1 MTKSISS
8 SGQMFQDPSELLKFV
23 QKDQTDQKYHCV
35 LCNKFSHKTSYCA
48 RNHVEAHHFP
58 NMFVYPCDQC
68 DLTFS
73 TKSSITTHIAR
84 KHKKQ
89 QMLYILFESECIFK
103 MYMYMNAYSKP
114 QINQFS
120 FQAVFPTISLNKVK
134 INSC

>member
-1 MTKSISS
+1 MVKMQSVSRQCFTAIILTLFYHQEIFGLHEQCNSLSHQNDSSILTKLISS

-58 NMFVYPCDQC
+58 NMFVYLCDKC
-68 DLTFS
+68 ELTFS
-73 TKSSITTHIAR
+73 TKSSITTQIAR

-89 QMLYILFESECIFK
+89 
-103 MYMYMNAYSKP
+103 
-114 QINQFS
+114 
-120 FQAVFPTISLNKVK
+120 
-134 INSC
+134 